1 MSKPITATSSP
12 LRILFVDDEQNVGK
26 VFSRVAQRM
35 GFEVTCVQDPREGL
49 ELALSGDYSIL
60 AVDYNM
66 PGLNGVELLERT
78 ANVPQILY
86 RFMVTGLCDFSIIH
100 AAVNRAGVNRYV
112 TKPWQ
117 TDDLINL
124 LREAAEQ
131 ARLRL
136 ENQELQRRL
145 EARNR
150 ELATIN
156 QALGNIVRERTMDV
170 LNALIA
176 ALDYRDTETQWHS
189 RRVALFSRMLGA
201 QLGLDQHELQHI
213 ELGALLHDIGKIGIS
228 DSILLKP
235 GKLTEEEWVQMR
247 QHSRLG
253 YQLLEGID
261 FLSEARVTV
270 LHHHERWDGHGYPD
284 GLSQHHI
291 CLGARIFAVCDT
303 LDAITSDRPY
313 RKGRPLAVAVEEIQ
327 RCSGSQFDPRV
338 VDAFLEVGT
347 QRWQRAIDIGHLQE
361 DQQLPASRF
370 CAALQLACQELPE
383 LRQAYAW
390 QSFLEPPH
398 LSLELPTVQAIQGG
412 S

>member
-1 MSKPITATSSP
+1 
-12 LRILFVDDEQNVGK
+12 
-26 VFSRVAQRM
+26 
-35 GFEVTCVQDPREGL
+35 
-49 ELALSGDYSIL
+49 
-60 AVDYNM
+60 M

-78 ANVPQILY
+78 ANVPEILY
-86 RFMVTGLCDFSIIH
+86 RFMITGLCDFSIIH
-100 AAVNRAGVNRYV
+100 AALNRAGVNRYL

-117 TDDLINL
+117 SDDLLNT

-150 ELATIN
+150 ELGAIN
-156 QALGNIVRERTMDV
+156 QALGNIVRERTADV

-201 QLGLDQHELQHI
+201 QLGLDQRELQNI

-228 DSILLKP
+228 DTILLKP

-247 QHSRLG
+247 QHPRLG
-253 YQLLEGID
+253 HQLLEGID

-270 LHHHERWDGHGYPD
+270 LHHHERWDGQGYPD
-284 GLSQHHI
+284 GLARHDI
-291 CLGARIFAVCDT
+291 NLGARVFAVCDT

-313 RKGRPLAVAVEEIQ
+313 RKARPLQVAVEEIQ

-338 VDAFLEVGT
+338 VDAFMQVGA
-347 QRWQRAIDIGHLQE
+347 QRCGRAIEIGHLQE
-361 DQQLPASRF
+361 RQQLTAKQLS
-370 CAALQLACQELPE
+370 AALHSACQVLPE
-383 LRQAYAW
+383 LTQTYAW
-390 QSFLEPPH
+390 QPFMETQH
-398 LSLELPTVQAIQGG
+398 LSLELPTVQQVQGP
-412 S
+412 